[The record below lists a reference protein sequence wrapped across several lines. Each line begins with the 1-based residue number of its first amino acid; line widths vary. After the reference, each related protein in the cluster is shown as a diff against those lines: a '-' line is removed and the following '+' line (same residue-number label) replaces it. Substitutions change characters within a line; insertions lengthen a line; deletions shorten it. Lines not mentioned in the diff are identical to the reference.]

1 MLFKNKIKF
10 VYTPEDLQ
18 RLALTINKELL
29 VLFVKTGIEAQIFSD
44 SIYIHQVSKFPDDY
58 SNGVWQFVIDVNTY
72 KLPNGLDLLPTL
84 TTDDISNDI
93 ILNKFANFPF
103 IFELNTPRWSN
114 VTWFGGR
121 LVFIIFSDGLVKRV
135 PSTHVSYV
143 HSIDSINAGE
153 IIHNILKQH
162 YEIPA
167 IRTINRTELIK
178 MELVAKYFI

>member
-1 MLFKNKIKF
+1 
-10 VYTPEDLQ
+10 
-18 RLALTINKELL
+18 

-44 SIYIHQVSKFPDDY
+44 SYYTHKICKYPDEF
-58 SNGVWQFVIDVNTY
+58 STGIWQFVIDVNTY
-72 KLPNGLDLLPTL
+72 KLPNGLDLLPKL
-84 TTDDISNDI
+84 TTDDISNNI

-103 IFELNTPRWSN
+103 IYELDKPRWSN

-135 PSTHVSYV
+135 PSAHVSYV
-143 HSIDSINAGE
+143 HSIDSINAGQ
-153 IIHNILKQH
+153 IIHDILKQH

-167 IRTINRTELIK
+167 LRTINRTRLIK